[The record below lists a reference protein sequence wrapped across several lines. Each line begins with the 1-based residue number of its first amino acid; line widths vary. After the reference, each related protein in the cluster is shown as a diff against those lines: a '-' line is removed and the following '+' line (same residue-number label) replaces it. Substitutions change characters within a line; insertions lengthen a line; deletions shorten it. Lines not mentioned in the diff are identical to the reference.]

1 MFKVNQYF
9 EGKVTSM
16 AFNNSEGTLTV
27 GIMAPGDYEFGTSS
41 VEYMT
46 VVSGA
51 LTVLLSNTT
60 EWKTYQAGETF
71 IVRKNEK
78 FKLKVAEET
87 AYKCLYK

>member
-1 MFKVNQYF
+1 MFKINQYF

-16 AFNNSEGTLTV
+16 AFNNCEGTLTV
-27 GIMAPGDYEFGTSS
+27 GLMAPGDYEFGTSS

-51 LTVLLSNTT
+51 LTVLLPNTT
-60 EWKTYQAGETF
+60 EWKTFQAGETF
-71 IVRKNEK
+71 IVKKNEK